1 MSGLIVTAL
10 VILVFI
16 VIYQIAKASELATIL
31 RGEEKVKMQTNRL
44 MAWLMVA
51 FFFLGAYGIWKC
63 HVALADKMLPE
74 SASLEGVN
82 YDHMLIVTLWMTGF
96 VFVITQVALFWFV
109 FRYQA
114 TETRKAFFYSHN
126 NKLEVL
132 WTTVPALALVV
143 LVVIGLKNWFA
154 ITAEAPENSLVVQ
167 VMGKQFN
174 WLIRYP
180 GADKMLGKTDFRLM
194 DDATNVMGL
203 DWNDPASHDDIIIEN
218 GEMHIVTQRPVQLV
232 INSRDV
238 IHDVGLPHFRMKM
251 DAVPGITTTM
261 WFTPRTTTEQMK
273 MDTHNPNFVYEISC
287 DQMCGK
293 GHYSMRGTVV
303 VQTQKEFDAW
313 LKEQPAYYANVQKA
327 NAPAPPAGAAAPAT
341 DTTKAATPVD
351 TTATGATASA
361 MTTPA
366 QHK

>member
-31 RGEEKVKMQTNRL
+31 RGEEKVKLQTNRL

-51 FFFLGAYGIWKC
+51 FFVLGLIGIYKC
-63 HVALADKMLPE
+63 HVSLMDKMLPQ
-74 SASLEGVN
+74 SASLQGEH
-82 YDHMLIVTLWMTGF
+82 YDSMLMVTLVLTGF
-96 VFVITQVALFWFV
+96 VFFVTQLLLFYFV

-154 ITAEAPENSLVVQ
+154 ITDKAPENSLVVQ

-180 GADKMLGKTDFRLM
+180 GADGILGKTDFRLM
-194 DDATNVMGL
+194 NDANNVMGL
-203 DWNDPASHDDIIIEN
+203 DWNDPAAKDDIIVEN
-218 GEMHIVTQRPVQLV
+218 GEMHIINQRPVQLV

-261 WFTPRTTTEQMK
+261 WFTPKISTEQMK
-273 MDTHNPNFVYEISC
+273 EITHNPNFVYEISC

-303 VQTQKEFDAW
+303 VQSENEFKEW
-313 LKEQPAYYANVQKA
+313 LGKQPAYYANVQKA
-327 NAPAPPAGAAAPAT
+327 ATPAAPEAT
-341 DTTKAATPVD
+341 EQAEPATAD
-351 TTATGATASA
+351 TTAGGGTAQVK
-361 MTTPA
+361 TK
-366 QHK
+366 H